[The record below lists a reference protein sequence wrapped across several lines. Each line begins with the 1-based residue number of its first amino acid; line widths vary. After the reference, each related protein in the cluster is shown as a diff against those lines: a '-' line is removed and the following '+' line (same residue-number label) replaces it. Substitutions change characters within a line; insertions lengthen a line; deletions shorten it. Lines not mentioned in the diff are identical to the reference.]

1 VSSIPGVRPPQ
12 GEDVLVVYPHQG
24 FMVVLGTACLL
35 IGAACLIAAV
45 VILPSDP
52 AGTGGATGIGSFF
65 CLAGWYVLAARRC
78 PQMTVSERGVR
89 LHRDSPL
96 RRALKLNRVTELAW
110 ADIRRVG
117 REARAGVEP
126 DLHMGDHD
134 LLLARRRAPEAGY
147 PLLHGHFHVATAHPD
162 EAVRGDRQTSDRVA
176 RGRITLR

>member
-1 VSSIPGVRPPQ
+1 M
-12 GEDVLVVYPHQG
+12 YPHQG

-110 ADIRRVG
+110 ADIRRVEAERRVQVSSRTLIWVITIYFWLADG
-117 REARAGVEP
+117 RRKRVTLCYTGISTWRLLTQMKRFAEIDRHRIEWPEDGS
-126 DLHMGDHD
+126 LSGD
-134 LLLARRRAPEAGY
+134 
-147 PLLHGHFHVATAHPD
+147 AT
-162 EAVRGDRQTSDRVA
+162 
-176 RGRITLR
+176 L